1 MFYFFVSS
9 CPRVA
14 SRHGWP
20 ANLLHYN
27 VCVIQIPVGLPS
39 PLDKRKNYRKEEE
52 KGKDNQEMYVHIRIQ
67 PGEKNRKRRSN
78 TNMFRGHGQKE
89 RCI

>member
-1 MFYFFVSS
+1 MGGRPTCYTITSALYRS
-9 CPRVA
+9 
-14 SRHGWP
+14 
-20 ANLLHYN
+20 
-27 VCVIQIPVGLPS
+27 PVGLPS